1 MPHADSLALPEGLD
15 KRQFYEH
22 VCTTLEA
29 LLTPASPDDPAANFI
44 TCLSNAA
51 SLLYGSYENYEQ
63 AFGRQDGRRVNW
75 AGALSLPPPA
85 SEAVLMP
92 SCTIPGFYLVPSLLS
107 PATSSASA
115 EPTQLLLGPF
125 HGRPACLSVSLKATA
140 KRLVGVCA
148 AGFLSGETVV
158 VPDVEARPGHIACD
172 GVTKSEVVVPIVVK
186 RRRADGAEEEVK
198 VGVLDI
204 DCEGLSAFDE
214 ETDREGLER
223 FVETLVRLVRW
234 DL

>member
-1 MPHADSLALPEGLD
+1 MPHADSLALPEDLD

-51 SLLYGSYENYEQ
+51 SLLYGSYENYGQ
-63 AFGRQDGRRVNW
+63 AFGRQDGRRINW
-75 AGALSLPPPA
+75 A
-85 SEAVLMP
+85 
-92 SCTIPGFYLVPSLLS
+92 GFYLVPSLLS
-107 PATSSASA
+107 PATSPASV

-125 HGRPACLSVSLKATA
+125 HGRPACLSVSLKATT
-140 KRLVGVCA
+140 KRPVGVCA

-204 DCEGLSAFDE
+204 DCEGLNAFDE
-214 ETDREGLER
+214 EADREGLER